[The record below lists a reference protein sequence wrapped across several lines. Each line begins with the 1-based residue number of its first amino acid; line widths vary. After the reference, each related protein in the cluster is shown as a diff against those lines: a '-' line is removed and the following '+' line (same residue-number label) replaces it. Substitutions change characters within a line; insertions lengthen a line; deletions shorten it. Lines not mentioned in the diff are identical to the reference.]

1 MKKESHTRD
10 HRYEMP
16 NVGCKLGAANQRLLT
31 ELAGALGNEK
41 LPVTPAEY
49 LVLRAVFSEDG
60 IQQCEIAELIGK
72 DKGTVCRTVASLERK
87 GFVTTQSVSHRCL
100 RVYASEEGRRVEP
113 RIMAVAGE
121 RHKALE
127 SLLTPLEREVF
138 VSVLDKILNKQD
150 TL

>member
-1 MKKESHTRD
+1 MHSQPSGSLLCYIIAMKKESHTRD

-16 NVGCKLGAANQRLLT
+16 NVGCKLGAAYQRLLT

-60 IQQCEIAELIGK
+60 MQQCEIAELIGK

-100 RVYASEEGRRVEP
+100 LTSSLRHPKRQDSQTGASVTDVPGSASWCV
-113 RIMAVAGE
+113 
-121 RHKALE
+121 
-127 SLLTPLEREVF
+127 
-138 VSVLDKILNKQD
+138 
-150 TL
+150 